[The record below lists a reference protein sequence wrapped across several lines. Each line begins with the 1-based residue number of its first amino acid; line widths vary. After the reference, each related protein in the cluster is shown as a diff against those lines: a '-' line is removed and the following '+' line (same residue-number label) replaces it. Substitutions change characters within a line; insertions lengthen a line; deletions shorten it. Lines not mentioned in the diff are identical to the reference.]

1 MLSGLTWSNL
11 AIEEVAEEVLCVEH
25 GQTEAGQ
32 LVGNPE
38 VSKCHREKRSTSNAT
53 LHGGY
58 VRINSSRVECT
69 VVHTSKRNVT
79 R

>member
-53 LHGGY
+53 LHGGTY
-58 VRINSSRVECT
+58 TYTQAYFCKNSSPT
-69 VVHTSKRNVT
+69 
-79 R
+79 